1 MIMDPNTL
9 LFIIKLIVGGIV
21 AFLAILLMSKTRDAA
36 WMAMVGG
43 FILQYAVLVFDL
55 LVKLGVLTS
64 YGPEIVGIPL
74 SSLLC
79 ALLPSLCFI
88 LAFILML
95 SRKQ

>member
-1 MIMDPNTL
+1 MMDANIL
-9 LFIIKLIVGGIV
+9 LFIIKLVLGGIV
-21 AFLAILLMSKTRDAA
+21 AFLAILLMSKTRDGA

-43 FILQYAVLVFDL
+43 FIIQYAVLVFDL

-64 YGPEIVGIPL
+64 FGPEVFGIPL

-88 LAFILML
+88 LALILML
-95 SRKQ
+95 CKRQ

>member
-1 MIMDPNTL
+1 MDANIL
-9 LFIIKLIVGGIV
+9 LFIIKLVLGGIV
-21 AFLAILLMSKTRDAA
+21 AFLAILLMSKTRDGA

-43 FILQYAVLVFDL
+43 FIIQYAVLVFDL

-64 YGPEIVGIPL
+64 FGPEVFGIPL

-88 LAFILML
+88 LALILML
-95 SRKQ
+95 CKRQ